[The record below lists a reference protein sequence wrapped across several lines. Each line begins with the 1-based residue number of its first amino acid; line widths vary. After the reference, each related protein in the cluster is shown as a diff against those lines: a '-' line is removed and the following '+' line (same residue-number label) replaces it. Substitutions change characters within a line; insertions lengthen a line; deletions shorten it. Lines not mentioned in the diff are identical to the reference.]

1 MNKIELLKR
10 ISPYCVA
17 VLLFVVLSFAYF
29 TPLLEGKR
37 LQQTDGT
44 TFRGMSK
51 EVVDYRNETGEEAL
65 WTDAL
70 FGGMPAYLISTKYSG
85 NIVHKL
91 DQVLQ
96 TFPRPASFIFLYL
109 IGFYVLM
116 LALRVNKWLS
126 IVGAIAFA
134 FSSYQFIIISA
145 GHNSKAIAIAY
156 MPMIIAGVIMAFR
169 GRRIWGSIIF
179 SIGLAL
185 NLLAGHPQIT
195 YYTLLTLVV
204 FGIVELIYAI
214 KEKTVVEVLKS
225 GLVLIIPALIA
236 LGTDASRTMVTLEYG
251 KYSMRGKSELTH
263 NKANQTKGID
273 RDYATS
279 WSYGVDETFNL
290 FIPNYKGGASAV
302 NIGTDSET
310 YKALKAKGHPQARD
324 FAKMAPLYWGPQPS
338 TSGPVY
344 IGAVIIFLF
353 VLSLFVIDKRYKWW
367 VVAGTV
373 MSITLAWGKHF
384 MPLTD
389 FFLDYIPGY
398 NKFRTVSMI
407 LVIAEVLLPIAA
419 FLAVQRLVEGKLSK
433 AEWQKALKWSTII
446 TGGFA
451 LLVALMPSI
460 SGSFTSQADGQMPGW
475 FIEAIRADR
484 QSALRMD
491 ALRTF
496 AFVVLTAGAVWAFMV
511 KKLNASRFYIILG
524 VLILV
529 DLWGVNKRYLNDDQ
543 FASAKSVYE
552 PFKKELAD
560 NEILKDKD
568 ISYRVLNLENPFND
582 PRTCYFHKAIGG
594 FHGAK
599 MRRYQELIEHG
610 IVPEMRAMIPVLS
623 DVLQKKTQAEKLDS
637 ALMKT
642 NVLNM
647 LNMRYI
653 IFNPKAPPVKSVY
666 GNGNAWFVK
675 DVDVVDNADQ
685 ELAALRMINTKERA
699 VVDQRFKDQIKG
711 FKYDGAASIELTE
724 YRPNYLKYS
733 SNSNWDQ
740 LAVLSEI
747 YYPKGWQAYIDG
759 KEVEHFR
766 ANYVL
771 RAMMI
776 PAGKHVVEFKFEPS
790 TYHTGN
796 KINLISSVLLLL
808 MIGGAVVWELR
819 RRKYE
824 QA

>member
-1 MNKIELLKR
+1 MNKIELLKK

-51 EVVDYRNETGEEAL
+51 EIVDYRNETGEEAL

-85 NIVHKL
+85 NIVHKI
-91 DQVLQ
+91 DQLLQ
-96 TFPRPASFIFLYL
+96 VFPRPASFIFLYL

-156 MPMIIAGVIMAFR
+156 MPIIIAGVLMAFR
-169 GRRIWGSIIF
+169 GRRMWGSIVF

-204 FGIVELIYAI
+204 FGIVELIFAI
-214 KEKTVVEVLKS
+214 KEKTVGEVLKS

-251 KYSMRGKSELTH
+251 NYSMRGKSELTH

-273 RDYATS
+273 RDYATD

-344 IGAVIIFLF
+344 MGAVIIFLF
-353 VLSLFVIDKRYKWW
+353 ILSLFVIDKKYKWW

-373 MSITLAWGKHF
+373 LSIALAWGKHF

-389 FFLDYIPGY
+389 FFLDYVPGY

-407 LVIAEVLLPIAA
+407 LIIAEVLLPVSAL
-419 FLAVQRLVEGKLSK
+419 LAVQRLIDGKLSK
-433 AEWQKALKWSTII
+433 TEWQKALKWSVII
-446 TGGFA
+446 SGGFA
-451 LLVALMPSI
+451 LLVALLPSV
-460 SGSFTSQADGQMPGW
+460 SGSFSGQGDGQMPGW
-475 FIEAIRADR
+475 FLDAIRADR
-484 QSALRMD
+484 QSALRTD
-491 ALRTF
+491 ALRSLI
-496 AFVVLTAGAVWAFMV
+496 FVLLTAGLVWAFMI
-511 KKLNASRFYIILG
+511 KKINAAKFYVVLG
-524 VLILV
+524 ILILV

-543 FASAKSVYE
+543 FASAKSVYQ
-552 PFKKELAD
+552 PFKQELAD
-560 NEILKDKD
+560 KEILKDKD

-599 MRRYQELIEHG
+599 MRRYQELIEYG

-623 DVLQKKTQAEKLDS
+623 DVLQKKAESEKLDS

-653 IFNPKAPPVKSVY
+653 IFNTQAPPVTSTH

-675 DVDVVDNADQ
+675 NADVVENADK
-685 ELAALRMINTKERA
+685 ELAALRMTNTKEKA
-699 VVDQRFKDQIKG
+699 VVDKRFNALVKS
-711 FKYDGAASIELTE
+711 FNYDETATISLAE
-724 YRPNYLKYS
+724 YRPNYLKYNS
-733 SNSNWDQ
+733 KSNADQ
-740 LAVLSEI
+740 LAVFSEI
-747 YYPKGWQAYIDG
+747 YYPEGWQAYIDG
-759 KEVEHFR
+759 EEVDHFR

-771 RAMMI
+771 RAMML
-776 PAGKHVVEFKFEPS
+776 PKGEHVIEFKFEPS

-796 KINLISSVLLLL
+796 KINLIASILLLL
-808 MIGGAVVWELR
+808 MIGGAVVWEI
-819 RRKYE
+819 RKRKNE